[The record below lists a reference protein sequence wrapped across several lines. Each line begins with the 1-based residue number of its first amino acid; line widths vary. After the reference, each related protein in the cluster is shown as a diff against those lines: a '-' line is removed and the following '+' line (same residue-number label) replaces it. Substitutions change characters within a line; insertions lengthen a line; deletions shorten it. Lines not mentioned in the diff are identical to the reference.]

1 VRQAYYE
8 LIEGAHYFVYIENQ
22 FFISST
28 AGSAVQNRVA
38 QALVNRIIRAHKE
51 KGTCAHN
58 ATQHDRTRH
67 TPHDTT
73 RHTHGMMVVVVSR
86 VCTQRCSG

>member
-1 VRQAYYE
+1 MSCGGQAYYE
-8 LIEGAHYFVYIENQ
+8 LIEGAQYFVYIENQ

-58 ATQHDRTRH
+58 ATRHDTQ
-67 TPHDTT
+67 HDTT
-73 RHTHGMMVVVVSR
+73 RHTLMTWR
-86 VCTQRCSG
+86 TQRCSG